1 MTDKMPAKPR
11 LLRLIFLLI
20 VLNSKVFG
28 QTISFQSNAKK
39 DSISI
44 AESVIAANKLHH
56 ILLDSSGSV
65 RGKWITGKVLY
76 GPDGLL
82 RATQLIGDNNFYTTT
97 IEYIYHQKVFKQD
110 LNYKSDFSN
119 YPLTKI
125 YRLPG
130 ESPAYL
136 FLLSE
141 REALPDYE
149 RDPVTDF
156 LKISESPG
164 EAEFKHIKRI
174 TNVALVFR
182 MDKDSLSEVAF
193 PPTSDD
199 DNDDQLG
206 EPQSTEDTV
215 KTDSSKS
222 LGFISDINQSR
233 KFPKP
238 FLIYNS
244 QAHTL
249 SFLDIYYKRDAAG
262 DIKSVDFLRVHSGL
276 FDYKDSSFVLT
287 RDTFYYYPSLETR
300 KLFARKNYKAGKF
313 IIKAEAFENYHD
325 YGEAGIFPELEI
337 KYKIGNQTLTTINNA
352 EFDEKDKDLKPD
364 YKLQNNAALILLL
377 TDETNGHRSG
387 MCGAA
392 TSSDSDFWLIN
403 GSSKPPQKLFSFSY
417 STCYSN
423 VTYSFIRNGK
433 KVTGNLYIDSKS
445 EEDSKYLE
453 NSYWKNNSTYVFIV
467 SNSDATF
474 SRNFYLHFN
483 ASNKKVPVTLTAGK
497 LYETKR

>member
-1 MTDKMPAKPR
+1 MPAKPK
-11 LLRLIFLLI
+11 LLSLVFLLI
-20 VLNSKVFG
+20 ILNSKAFG
-28 QTISFQSNAKK
+28 QATFFKPNAIK

-44 AESVIAANKLHH
+44 SESLITANKIHP
-56 ILLDSSGSV
+56 ILLDSSGSL
-65 RGKWITGKVLY
+65 RGKWVAGKVMY
-76 GPDGLL
+76 SPDGLL
-82 RATQLIGDNNFYTTT
+82 KATQLIGDHNFYTTT

-130 ESPAYL
+130 KDPAYL

-141 REALPDYE
+141 REALPNYE
-149 RDPVTDF
+149 HDPVTDF
-156 LKISESPG
+156 LKITAFPN
-164 EAEFKHIKRI
+164 EAEFKHIQKI
-174 TNVALVFR
+174 TNVALVLS
-182 MDKDSLSEVAF
+182 MNKDSLSEVAF

-199 DNDDQLG
+199 DDDNQLG

-215 KTDSSKS
+215 RKDSSQS
-222 LGFISDINQSR
+222 LGFISDVKQSR
-233 KFPKP
+233 KYPKP
-238 FLIYNS
+238 FLKYDTLT
-244 QAHTL
+244 HTL
-249 SFLDIYYKRDAAG
+249 NFLDIYYKTNVAG
-262 DIKSVDFLRVHSGL
+262 EVESVDFLRVHSGS
-276 FDYKDSSFVLT
+276 FDYKDSLFVLT
-287 RDTFYYYPSLETR
+287 KDTFYYHPSLETR

-313 IIKAEAFENYHD
+313 IIKTEAFENYHD

-364 YKLQNNAALILLL
+364 YKLQNNSALILLL

-403 GSSKPPQKLFSFSY
+403 SISKPPQKLFSFSY

-433 KVTGNLYIDSKS
+433 KVTGSLYIDTES
-445 EEDSKYLE
+445 EEGNKYLE
-453 NSYWKNNSTYVFIV
+453 NSYWKNNSTYVFLI
-467 SNSDATF
+467 SNPDATF

-483 ASNKKVPVTLTAGK
+483 SSNKKIPVTLTAGK